1 MITDTHYRLTMDC
14 LAAASPWWLLLC
26 IPAAC
31 LLMFW
36 LYHRQVKTLRRSHRL
51 ILLSLR
57 LVTVALA
64 VFLLFRPRLQLE
76 RLTEYGGRFLMLVD
90 NSLSMGIR
98 DLAAQPERAAGYA
111 RRTGL
116 LKDGSTLH
124 EAQLKTDE
132 LRWHVRGLR
141 ELQQG
146 AFQENDRYW
155 KYIAARR
162 GPVDSLVGALT
173 PQADEAGRE
182 RLLEVRALFGDAVT
196 DPGAVREGTRKL
208 LGQLGS
214 LREHFAER
222 EMKTDGAVTGPPV
235 AEVMGWT
242 RLELVQRLL
251 SEDFIRSCGKQI
263 ERQSFEIRP
272 LHGEAS
278 AVWKAQAGGSDV
290 LGALRRALAE
300 EHKMPLSGIFLVS
313 DGRQN
318 GGGAVAATVT
328 ELFRDRA
335 VPVYT
340 LGVGST
346 GEPPDLAILQVEA
359 PEFAVQGQPVRLGLR
374 LKVVPAAEAL
384 KTVTVTATRGD
395 KTLATFTLE
404 PQGRREFAAAV
415 ELTLAEAG
423 VADVTLSLTPV
434 AGEMVEANN
443 RQTVPIEV
451 LERKMRVL
459 YLEDRPHWQARFVA
473 GILMRL
479 GHVELNR
486 LVTLS
491 APGGKLERGVGL
503 GSWPESRAILDL
515 YDLVVLGDVAPATLG
530 PDEWK
535 QVTDWS
541 RQPGHTLVLIAG
553 DRHLPGAYAN
563 HPLEALLPIP
573 AARLAQ
579 TESVSDWALTPEG
592 AGNRMS
598 RSWTGFLRTAARE
611 ATTTTVTATNSVGL
625 VYSMKDGSPLLSWR
639 RLDQGKVVL
648 WNQPLAWSYLNGA
661 NLDAHTRL
669 WVDLVTW
676 SSRIR
681 LERPGLQL
689 DGYRLDDA
697 TALDVLLTGAADAP
711 LLLKHEDGQTTLSLP
726 AQSLMPGVAR
736 YTTTALRAGRWT
748 LQAGGQ
754 RGVVSVHERVPEYGQ
769 VSRDAD
775 FLQQL
780 AAQTGGQ
787 YVDVA
792 NLAGLLPGLEGKQ
805 ARETQRYI
813 FPVWCHALTLAL
825 LALLVTAEWILRK
838 WAGKI

>member
-1 MITDTHYRLTMDC
+1 MIKDTHYRLTLDC

-36 LYHRQVKTLRRSHRL
+36 LYQRQVVTLRRSHRL

-57 LVTVALA
+57 LVTVALV

-76 RLTEYGGRFLMLVD
+76 RLTEYGGRFLMVVD

-98 DLAAQPERAAGYA
+98 DLAIQPERAAGYA

-116 LKDGSTLH
+116 LKDASPFH
-124 EAQLKTDE
+124 EAQLKIDE
-132 LRWHVRGLR
+132 LRRHVRGLL

-155 KYIAARR
+155 KYTEARR
-162 GPVDSLVGALT
+162 GPVDILIGALT

-182 RLLEVRALFGDAVT
+182 CLIEVRSLFGGAVT

-208 LGQLGS
+208 LGQLGK
-214 LREHFAER
+214 LRERFAER
-222 EMKTDGAVTGPPV
+222 EMKADSAVTGPPV
-235 AEVMGWT
+235 TEVMGWT
-242 RLELVQRLL
+242 RLELIRRFL
-251 SEDFIRSCGKQI
+251 SEDFIRSCEKQV

-272 LHGEAS
+272 LHGGASEA
-278 AVWKAQAGGSDV
+278 WKAQAGGSDV
-290 LGALRRALAE
+290 LGALRGALAE
-300 EHKMPLSGIFLVS
+300 EHKMPLSGIILIS

-318 GGGAVAATVT
+318 SGNTGVATVT

-335 VPVYT
+335 VPIYT

-359 PEFAVQGQPVRLGLR
+359 PEFAVQGQPVHLGLR
-374 LKVVPAAEAL
+374 LKAVPAAEAL

-404 PQGRREFAAAV
+404 PQGRREFTAGV
-415 ELTLAEAG
+415 ELALDAVG

-434 AGEMVEANN
+434 AGEMIEANN

-479 GHVELNR
+479 AHVELNR

-491 APGGKLERGVGL
+491 APEGKLERGVGL

-515 YDLVVLGDVAPATLG
+515 YDMIVLGDVAPTTLG
-530 PDEWK
+530 ADEWK

-541 RQPGHTLVLIAG
+541 RLPGHTLVLIAG
-553 DRHLPGAYAN
+553 ERHLPAAYTN
-563 HPLEALLPIP
+563 NPLAAIMPIP
-573 AARLAQ
+573 IPRPAQ

-598 RSWTGFLRTAARE
+598 RAWASFLRTAPRE
-611 ATTTTVTATNSVGL
+611 AAHPQAATNSVCL
-625 VYSMKDGSPLLSWR
+625 VHSMKDGSPLLSWR

-648 WNQPLAWSYLNGA
+648 WNQPMAWSYLNGA

-681 LERPGLQL
+681 LERPGLQV
-689 DGYRLDDA
+689 DGHRSDDA
-697 TALDVLLTGAADAP
+697 TPLDVLLTGAADTP
-711 LLLKHEDGQTTLSLP
+711 LLLKHEDGQTTISLP
-726 AQSLMPGVAR
+726 AQLLMPGVAH
-736 YTTTALRAGRWT
+736 YTTNTLRAGRWT

-754 RGVVSVHERVPEYGQ
+754 RGVVSVHERAPEYGR
-769 VSRDAD
+769 VSREEN
-775 FLQQL
+775 FLRQL
-780 AAQTGGQ
+780 ASQTDGQ
-787 YVDVA
+787 YVDLA
-792 NLAGLLPGLEGKQ
+792 NIAGLAPGLEGKQ

-813 FPVWCHALTLAL
+813 FPVWCHGLTLAL
-825 LALLVTAEWILRK
+825 LFLLITGEWIFRK

>member
-1 MITDTHYRLTMDC
+1 
-14 LAAASPWWLLLC
+14 
-26 IPAAC
+26 
-31 LLMFW
+31 
-36 LYHRQVKTLRRSHRL
+36 
-51 ILLSLR
+51 
-57 LVTVALA
+57 
-64 VFLLFRPRLQLE
+64 
-76 RLTEYGGRFLMLVD
+76 
-90 NSLSMGIR
+90 
-98 DLAAQPERAAGYA
+98 
-111 RRTGL
+111 
-116 LKDGSTLH
+116 
-124 EAQLKTDE
+124 
-132 LRWHVRGLR
+132 
-141 ELQQG
+141 
-146 AFQENDRYW
+146 
-155 KYIAARR
+155 
-162 GPVDSLVGALT
+162 
-173 PQADEAGRE
+173 
-182 RLLEVRALFGDAVT
+182 
-196 DPGAVREGTRKL
+196 
-208 LGQLGS
+208 
-214 LREHFAER
+214 
-222 EMKTDGAVTGPPV
+222 
-235 AEVMGWT
+235 
-242 RLELVQRLL
+242 
-251 SEDFIRSCGKQI
+251 
-263 ERQSFEIRP
+263 
-272 LHGEAS
+272 
-278 AVWKAQAGGSDV
+278 
-290 LGALRRALAE
+290 
-300 EHKMPLSGIFLVS
+300 
-313 DGRQN
+313 
-318 GGGAVAATVT
+318 
-328 ELFRDRA
+328 LFRDRA

-340 LGVGST
+340 LGVGSA
-346 GEPPDLAILQVEA
+346 GEPPDLAILRVEA
-359 PEFAVQGQPVRLGLR
+359 PEFAVQGQPVRLGLK

-384 KTVTVTATRGD
+384 KTVTVTAACGD
-395 KTLATFTLE
+395 KTLATFSLE
-404 PQGRREFAAAV
+404 PQGRREFAATV

-491 APGGKLERGVGL
+491 APEGKLERGVGL

-515 YDLVVLGDVAPATLG
+515 YDLVVLGDVAPATLQAE
-530 PDEWK
+530 EWK

-553 DRHLPGAYAN
+553 DRHLPGAYKN
-563 HPLEALLPIP
+563 HPLEAVLPIP
-573 AARLAQ
+573 AARSAQ
-579 TESVSDWALTPEG
+579 TESVSDWALTTEG
-592 AGNRMS
+592 TGNRMS
-598 RSWTGFLRTAARE
+598 RLWAGFLKTAAPE
-611 ATTTTVTATNSVGL
+611 ATRPVTATNSVCL
-625 VYSMKDGSPLLSWR
+625 VCSMKDGSPLLSWR

-648 WNQPLAWSYLNGA
+648 WNQPLAWSYLHGA

-676 SSRIR
+676 SNRIR

-711 LLLKHEDGQTTLSLP
+711 LLLKHEDGQTSLNLP

-736 YTTTALRAGRWT
+736 YTTSALRAGRWT

-754 RGVVSVHERVPEYGQ
+754 RKVISVYEREPEYGR
-769 VSRDAD
+769 VSRDVN
-775 FLQQL
+775 FLRQL

-792 NLAGLLPGLEGKQ
+792 NLAGLVPGLEGKQ
-805 ARETQRYI
+805 ARETQRYV